1 MRGEEIQA
9 GSSST
14 AASCRLA
21 AVQFTPV
28 EGKGKNILYPLPE
41 DRTDC
46 RNEDVMKRSSPRS
59 YQPVIGK

>member
-41 DRTDC
+41 DRTDWIRGSEM
-46 RNEDVMKRSSPRS
+46 RND
-59 YQPVIGK
+59 G